1 MVKVNKKVMT
11 FCCALLAILV
21 AGSTITANLITN
33 GEQKNDIIRK
43 NILNRDNNYHHY
55 SLTNVLQNNFKLND
69 LVQTIAQDNF
79 YTYVISEEKFVNNF
93 KEMVRSTLKSLSTFS
108 SNYLSYVIECNYKIV
123 EPFKINVDLVWYL
136 PSNKA
141 KYFDQFAIEL
151 QGN

>member
-11 FCCALLAILV
+11 FCCALLAVLV

-33 GEQKNDIIRK
+33 GEQKNDVIRK

-123 EPFKINVDLVWYL
+123 EPLKINVDLV
-136 PSNKA
+136 
-141 KYFDQFAIEL
+141 
-151 QGN
+151 

>member
-11 FCCALLAILV
+11 FCTILMAV
-21 AGSTITANLITN
+21 LIAGSTITANLITN
-33 GEQKNDIIRK
+33 GQRNDVIRK

-55 SLTNVLQNNFKLND
+55 SLTNMLQNNFKLND
-69 LVQTIAQDNF
+69 LVQTITQDNF
-79 YTYVISEEKFVNNF
+79 YTYIISEEKFINNF

-123 EPFKINVDLVWYL
+123 ESFKINVDLVWYL
-136 PSNKA
+136 PSNKT

-151 QGN
+151 QSD